1 MYQLH
6 LILDL
11 KIYKL
16 LLENYDGIL
25 VPGGWAPDTLRRYP
39 NVLQYIQEMN
49 KEEKVIG
56 QICHGGWVLISADI
70 LKDKTVTS
78 TPAIKDDMTNAG
90 AIWVDEPVVVDEH
103 LISSRRPADLPV
115 YVKSFADK
123 LAE

>member
-1 MYQLH
+1 
-6 LILDL
+6 
-11 KIYKL
+11 
-16 LLENYDGIL
+16 IL

-56 QICHGGWVLISADI
+56 QMCHVGWVLISADI

-78 TPAIKDDMTNAG
+78 TLAIKDDMTNAG
-90 AIWVDEPVVVDEH
+90 ATRVEEAVIVYDH
-103 LISSRRPADLPV
+103 LISSRRLTDLPV
-115 YVKSFADK
+115 YVKAFADK

>member
-1 MYQLH
+1 MPATSDFGFK
-6 LILDL
+6 DL
-11 KIYKL
+11 QASAG
-16 LLENYDGIL
+16 NYDGIL

-78 TPAIKDDMTNAG
+78 TPAIKDDITNAG
-90 AIWVDEPVVVDEH
+90 ATWVDEPVVVDNH

-115 YVKSFADK
+115 YVKAFADK